1 MVLRAL
7 GKTGLKVTPI
17 SFGAFKIGRNEKTKY
32 EQSYPLPSEEETSR
46 LLNGVLDLGINLIDT
61 APAYG
66 LSEQRI
72 GRHIS
77 SRRREFILA
86 TKVGE
91 TFEHGKSTYDFS
103 ARAIP
108 QTFERSLTRLKT
120 ASVDFLLI
128 HSDGREIAAE
138 TIAAIQNL
146 KKQGKTRFIGLSA
159 KTVESAREA
168 LKWADALMLEYHPR
182 DKSHEEVIEKAGELG
197 LAIFVKK
204 PLASG
209 QIPAREAIPFIL
221 KNPHVATLV
230 IGGLNLEHIK
240 QNLLLA
246 SGG

>member
-7 GKTGLKVTPI
+7 GKTGLKVSPI
-17 SFGAFKIGRNEKTKY
+17 AFGAFKIGRNEKIKY
-32 EQSYPLPSEEETSR
+32 EQGYPLPSEQETSR

-77 SRRREFILA
+77 TRRREFILS

-91 TFEHGKSTYDFS
+91 TFANGKSSYDFS
-103 ARAIP
+103 ARAVAESV
-108 QTFERSLTRLKT
+108 ERSLTRLKT
-120 ASVDFLLI
+120 TFVDFLFI
-128 HSDGREIAAE
+128 HSDGREIEAE
-138 TIAAIQNL
+138 TIAAIQRAKN
-146 KKQGKTRFIGLSA
+146 QRKTRFIGISG
-159 KTVESAREA
+159 KSIDSARRA
-168 LKWADALMLEYHPR
+168 LKWADALMIEYHPR
-182 DKSHEEVIEKAGELG
+182 DKSHEHIIEEAGKSG
-197 LAIFVKK
+197 VAVFVKK

-209 QIPAREAIPFIL
+209 QIPAREAIPFSL

-240 QNLLLA
+240 QNLQLA

>member
-7 GKTGLKVTPI
+7 GKTGLKASPI

-77 SRRREFILA
+77 SRRREFILS

-103 ARAIP
+103 ANAIA
-108 QTFERSLTRLKT
+108 QTFERSLTRLKA

-128 HSDGREIAAE
+128 HSDGREIAGE
-138 TIAAIQNL
+138 TISAIQNL

-159 KTVESAREA
+159 KSVESAREA

-182 DKSHEEVIEKAGELG
+182 DKSHEPVIEEAGKCG
-197 LAIFVKK
+197 VAIFVKK

-230 IGGLNLEHIK
+230 IGGLNLKHIR
-240 QNLLLA
+240 QNLQLA